1 MLSRHVRALG
11 QAPLIIQ
18 PLIQLTRSLTGWATV
33 DPERMSGSAPAACLN
48 LVGGHWLPSGASR
61 QLPDPLNG
69 EHFLQVPHT
78 QPDEIGPFVQSL
90 RAVPKSGL
98 HNPLKDPQRQAG
110 GGKGPLYL
118 LYGDVSFRVAAELRL
133 PEVEQFFA
141 RLIQRVAPKS
151 QVQALGEVRVT
162 RKFFENFS
170 GDQVRFL
177 ARGFTNPGDH
187 SGQTSSGNRWPYG
200 PVALITPFNFPLE
213 IPALQLMGALYM
225 GNKPLLHV
233 DQRVSVVAEQLLRLL
248 HHCGMPPADVD
259 LLHGPGATV
268 GEVLRAA
275 QPRST
280 LFTGSQRVAERL
292 AVETHG
298 KVFLEDAGFDWK
310 ILGPDV
316 RDLDYVAWQC
326 DQDAYACS
334 GQKCSAHNWIAA
346 GLLDRLSSLASRRQL
361 YDLTVGPVL
370 SWTTRAMLEHT
381 NKLLAIPA
389 GAKLLFGGKPLSGHS
404 IPEVYGA
411 VEPTAVFVPLDQ
423 MLLPE
428 YFDLVTTEVF
438 GPFQVVTEWREGQL
452 PAVLEACERMSHHLT
467 AAVVSNDINFVQH
480 VLAHTVNGTT
490 YAGIR
495 ARTTGAPQNHW
506 FGPAGDPRGAGI
518 GTPEAIRLV
527 WSCHREII
535 TDFGPVP
542 PHTTPLVQS

>member
-1 MLSRHVRALG
+1 MLWHHARPLG
-11 QAPLIIQ
+11 QAPMVVR
-18 PLIQLTRSLTGWATV
+18 PLAQLVCNLSRWATV
-33 DPERMSGSAPAACLN
+33 DPEAMNSSAPAECRN
-48 LVGGHWLPSGASR
+48 LVGGRWLPSAISR
-61 QLPDPLNG
+61 QLPDPLTG
-69 EHFLQVPHT
+69 DTFLEVPHT
-78 QPDEIGPFVQSL
+78 QPDEIGPFIQSL
-90 RAVPKSGL
+90 RSVPKSGL
-98 HNPLKDPQRQAG
+98 HNPLKEPER
-110 GGKGPLYL
+110 YL
-118 LYGDVSFRVAAELRL
+118 LYGDVSFRVAAELRR
-133 PEVEQFFA
+133 PEVEHFFA

-151 QVQALGEVRVT
+151 IIQALGEVRVT

-187 SGQTSSGNRWPYG
+187 PGQISSGNRWPYG

-233 DQRVSVVAEQLLRLL
+233 DQRVSVVVEQLLRLL
-248 HHCGMPPADVD
+248 HHCGAPPTDVD
-259 LLHGPGATV
+259 LLHGPGTTM
-268 GEVLRAA
+268 GDVLKGAE
-275 QPRST
+275 PRST

-292 AVETHG
+292 AVELHG

-326 DQDAYACS
+326 DQDAYACT
-334 GQKCSAHNWIAA
+334 GQKCSAQSILFAHSNWVIA
-346 GLLDRLSSLASRRQL
+346 GLLDRITDLATSRKLS
-361 YDLTVGPVL
+361 DLTVGPVL
-370 SWTTRAMLEHT
+370 SWTTKSILDHT
-381 NKLLAIPA
+381 KRLLQIP

-411 VEPTAVFVPLDQ
+411 VEPTAVFIPLEQ
-423 MLLPE
+423 ALLPE
-428 YFDLVTTEVF
+428 HFGVVTTEVF
-438 GPFQVVTEWREGQL
+438 GPFQVVTEWQDGQL
-452 PAVLEACERMSHHLT
+452 PQVLDACERMSHHLT

-480 VLAHTVNGTT
+480 VLGNTVNGTT
-490 YAGIR
+490 YVGIR

-542 PHTTPLVQS
+542 PPSFLVQS

>member
-1 MLSRHVRALG
+1 MFALQARALG
-11 QAPLIIQ
+11 QAPVLAQ
-18 PLIQLTRSLTGWATV
+18 PLLQLARNYSGWATV
-33 DPERMSGSAPAACLN
+33 DPEKMSGSAPASCRN
-48 LVGGHWLPSGASR
+48 LVGGRWVPSASSR
-61 QLPDPLNG
+61 QLPDPMNG
-69 EHFLQVPHT
+69 EQFLGVPHT

-90 RAVPKSGL
+90 RSVPKSGL
-98 HNPLKDPQRQAG
+98 HNPLKEPQR
-110 GGKGPLYL
+110 YL
-118 LYGDVSFRVAAELRL
+118 LYGDVSFRVAAEMRK
-133 PEVEQFFA
+133 PEVEHLFA

-151 QVQALGEVRVT
+151 LAQALGEVRVT
-162 RKFFENFS
+162 RKFFENFG

-187 SGQTSSGNRWPYG
+187 PGQTSSGTRWPYG

-248 HHCGMPPADVD
+248 HHCGMPTSDVD
-259 LLHGPGATV
+259 LLHGPGATM
-268 GEVLRAA
+268 GEVIRAA
-275 QPRST
+275 EPRST

-316 RDLDYVAWQC
+316 RELDYVAWQC

-334 GQKCSAHNWIAA
+334 GQKCSAQSILFAHSNWVSA
-346 GLLDRLSSLASRRQL
+346 GLLDRLAAAASRRRL
-361 YDLTVGPVL
+361 SDLTVGPVL
-370 SWTTRAMLEHT
+370 SWTTGAILEHT
-381 NKLLAIPA
+381 KKLLAIP

-423 MLLPE
+423 ALKAEHFPA
-428 YFDLVTTEVF
+428 VTTEVF
-438 GPFQVVTEWREGQL
+438 GPFQVVTEWRDDQL
-452 PAVLEACERMSHHLT
+452 PLVLSACERMSHHLT
-467 AAVVSNDINFVQH
+467 AAVVSNDISFVQH

-542 PHTTPLVQS
+542 PAASLVQS